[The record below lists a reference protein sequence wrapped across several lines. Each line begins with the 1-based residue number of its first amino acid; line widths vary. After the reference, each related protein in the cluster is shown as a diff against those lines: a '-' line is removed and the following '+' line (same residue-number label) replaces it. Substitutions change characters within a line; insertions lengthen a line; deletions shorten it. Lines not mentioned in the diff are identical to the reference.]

1 MMTLRE
7 ALDLVPDFRSSQ
19 GRRHSLG
26 AILAL
31 ATCAMLCGARSLYA
45 IAQWG
50 RDQGGATAQ
59 LLGFSQEKTPCVA
72 TLHRVFKDLD
82 VAAFEAEVGNWLAN
96 SGVEADDPLSLDGK
110 TLRGVH
116 GQEIPGV
123 HLVSAYASRA
133 GAVLAQVAAP
143 GKGEELVAVK
153 EVLGQVPLKGRVVV
167 ADALLTQRKVCE
179 QIVAGGGEYLLP
191 VKENQP
197 TLRRDLEVAFP
208 LLGTERAGGP
218 TVPPWLAA
226 EWRARGAKLTVWADA
241 PVKRR
246 HGRLERRE
254 LWALADP
261 ELNGY
266 VGSAGTVGEAWPHL
280 QQVCRLERQRV
291 VKGKKQV
298 AVSYAI
304 SSLPATD
311 ADARRL
317 LSLSRGHWG
326 IENRLHWVRDVT
338 FDEDRSQVRTGAA
351 PQVLAG
357 LRNLVISLV
366 RRAGHSNVAA
376 ALRRHNAHL
385 SEAFDMMGFFPT
397 RQENEK
403 ALVNQFRNH

>member
-1 MMTLRE
+1 MTLRE

-72 TLHRVFKDLD
+72 TLHRVFKGLD

-143 GKGEELVAVK
+143 GKGEELAAVK

-179 QIVAGGGEYLLP
+179 QIVAGGG
-191 VKENQP
+191 
-197 TLRRDLEVAFP
+197 VASTRGQADG
-208 LLGTERAGGP
+208 LGRCSSKAASWAAG
-218 TVPPWLAA
+218 AA
-226 EWRARGAKLTVWADA
+226 
-241 PVKRR
+241 
-246 HGRLERRE
+246 
-254 LWALADP
+254 
-261 ELNGY
+261 
-266 VGSAGTVGEAWPHL
+266 
-280 QQVCRLERQRV
+280 RV
-291 VKGKKQV
+291 VGLGRPRAKW
-298 AVSYAI
+298 
-304 SSLPATD
+304 L
-311 ADARRL
+311 
-317 LSLSRGHWG
+317 RGQRWDG
-326 IENRLHWVRDVT
+326 RG
-338 FDEDRSQVRTGAA
+338 S
-351 PQVLAG
+351 
-357 LRNLVISLV
+357 
-366 RRAGHSNVAA
+366 VAA
-376 ALRRHNAHL
+376 SATGVSARAPAGR
-385 SEAFDMMGFFPT
+385 EG
-397 RQENEK
+397 QETGGCELCN
-403 ALVNQFRNH
+403 